1 MSKIKFSILL
11 QTSILLITK
20 VHLNIKDISKF
31 IQHSTKY
38 HLHPLYLQN
47 QIFYPN
53 SKLKYHSINNKNT
66 FKYKRPSKFI
76 QIKFSIL
83 LKNFITYTIPT

>member
-53 SKLKYHSINNKNT
+53 SNT
-66 FKYKRPSKFI
+66 
-76 QIKFSIL
+76 IL
-83 LKNFITYTIPT
+83 LITKIYLNIKDPQNLSKSNFLSYSKIL